1 LQLDDHLKNLLRE
14 LGHAIN
20 DTVSESD
27 RITGAIAG
35 VRAHGYDIVLKL
47 DATIGLAKRDG
58 SSAEGPE
65 MTTQDR
71 RFLES
76 LRIQVDQESME
87 QEPEKR
93 PAARLTMT
101 PQDVRFLK
109 SLRIATDDIE

>member
-1 LQLDDHLKNLLRE
+1 MQLDDQLKNLLRE

-47 DATIGLAKRDG
+47 DATIGLARRTAGAGK
-58 SSAEGPE
+58 

-76 LRIQVDQESME
+76 LHIRVDDEAMQEE
-87 QEPEKR
+87 TIEPRVEI
-93 PAARLTMT
+93 T
-101 PQDVRFLK
+101 PQDVKFLK
-109 SLRIATDDIE
+109 SLKVSFDDEV